1 MEPCLFETDRL
12 SIRHA
17 IDADL
22 EDMFAI
28 YGDIEVMR
36 YLGAEPKAV
45 ETRQEIQAMIDRRKS
60 MAQEFGDKMGAW
72 CIVLKET
79 SLVIGAVLF
88 KPLPGRDAKTPSGEI
103 EIGWHL
109 GQAQWGKGYAI
120 EASQA
125 CLKYGFSKNP
135 DLVRVL
141 ACFYP
146 ENTRSERIMQ
156 KLGMN
161 FLENTDEY
169 YGVPLSV
176 YQITRES
183 AGH

>member
-1 MEPCLFETDRL
+1 MESWLFETERL
-12 SIRHA
+12 WIRQTEDSD
-17 IDADL
+17 ID
-22 EDMFAI
+22 DMLAI
-28 YGDIEVMR
+28 YSDIEVMR
-36 YLGAEPKAV
+36 YLGAEPKAI
-45 ETRQEIQAMIDRRKS
+45 ETKEEIQVIIDRRKA
-60 MAQEFGDKMGAW
+60 MAQEFGDRLGGW
-72 CIVLKET
+72 SVVLKET
-79 SLVIGAVLF
+79 NQVIGAVLF

-109 GQAQWGKGYAI
+109 GQAHWGKGYAI
-120 EASQA
+120 EASGA
-125 CLKYGFSKNP
+125 CLNYGFDKNP
-135 DLVRVL
+135 ELGRVL

-156 KLGMN
+156 KLGMSY
-161 FLENTDEY
+161 LGESDDY